1 MSVTLISGADGHIGQ
16 AVSRWLLA
24 NSDDELLLMV
34 RASNRDEKHAK
45 SQRLGDLSG
54 NSRCR
59 VFYADLRAD
68 EPFRN
73 ISTSEVNRIVHS
85 AAATSFAVDKQTA
98 REVNVE
104 GTMKMIDFA
113 ETCPNLLRFGLV
125 SSLYATGMNSGPIV
139 ETTEMVEPEFANHYE
154 WSKWQAEQIVASSK
168 DVPWHIYRVATVLCE
183 DETGTVVQ
191 QNAIHNTLRLLF
203 YGMLSVIPGV
213 ASTRVYMVTTQYVA
227 NAIGRLIVDPAD
239 QGVFHVSD
247 NGDDALALGDFIDTV
262 YERFS
267 NDARFARQRILKPRY
282 CDLQSFNTLARAAK
296 LTGGAMGQSL
306 ESVSPFAP
314 QLFNDKDVQTNST
327 SLVLGRDQVAKSAD
341 LLRAACN
348 YLAQTRWGLK
358 TLPPTTQQE
367 ARS

>member
-34 RASNRDEKHAK
+34 RASTGDEMQAK
-45 SQRLGDLSG
+45 SQLLGDLSE

-59 VFYADLRAD
+59 IFYADLRSD
-68 EPFRN
+68 EPFAN
-73 ISTSEVNRIVHS
+73 ISTLQVTRIVHS

-98 REVNVE
+98 REINVE
-104 GTMKMIDFA
+104 GTRKIIDFA
-113 ETCPNLLRFGLV
+113 ETCPNLQRFGLV
-125 SSLYATGMNSGPIV
+125 SSLYSTGMNSGPIV
-139 ETTEMVEPEFANHYE
+139 ESTEMAEPTFANHYE
-154 WSKWQAEQIVASSK
+154 WSKWHAEQIVAGSK
-168 DVPWHIYRVATVLCE
+168 NVPWHIYRVATVICE

-203 YGMLSVIPGV
+203 YGMLSVIPG
-213 ASTRVYMVTTQYVA
+213 AADTRVYMVTTQFVA
-227 NAIGRLIVDPAD
+227 DAIGRLMADPAN
-239 QGVFHVSD
+239 QQVFHVSD
-247 NGDDALALGDFIDTV
+247 SGDDALALGDFIDTV
-262 YERFS
+262 YECFS
-267 NDARFARQRILKPRY
+267 NDARFSRQRILKPLY

-314 QLFNDKDVQTNST
+314 QLFNDKNVQTNST
-327 SLVLGRDQVAKSAD
+327 NLVLRRGQEAKSSD

-358 TLPPTTQQE
+358 ASSSITQQE